1 MIQHIPSL
9 DRLIS
14 ELSKLPGIGPKT
26 AGRLAYHILRGSRS
40 NNEALC
46 EALEQIKLSVR
57 ECPKCFSFTENE
69 DLCHYCNDPQRSDRV
84 LCVVEDPAD
93 IGRIDS
99 SGAFRGR
106 YHVLHG
112 AISPL
117 EGIHPKDIRLEPLFQ
132 RIENEKIEEIILA
145 LDADLEGDTT
155 VLYISKQLQGKNVK
169 VSRLAHGIPF
179 GGDIDYIDFRT
190 LGRAIENRVEL

>member
-1 MIQHIPSL
+1 M
-9 DRLIS
+9 S

-26 AGRLAYHILRGSRS
+26 AQRLAYFVLRNGTPF
-40 NNEALC
+40 NEALRD
-46 EALEQIKLSVR
+46 ALEQVASSVR
-57 ECPKCFSFTENE
+57 ECPKCFSFTEND
-69 DLCHYCNDPQRSDRV
+69 DLCHYCQDHRRSTHM

-93 IGRIDS
+93 IARIDS
-99 SGAFRGR
+99 SGAFQGR

-117 EGIHPKDIRLEPLFQ
+117 DGILPKDIRLEPLFT
-132 RIENEKIEEIILA
+132 RIKEENVREIILA

-155 VLYISKQLQGKNVK
+155 VLYITKQLQGQGVK
-169 VSRLAHGIPF
+169 MSRLAHGIPI
-179 GGDIDYIDFRT
+179 GGDLDYIDHRT